1 MTNRLLVVVKL
12 SVVVAVLGF
21 AVASLVAQSKELG
34 PFAGTWRANIAKS
47 KYNPGPPPKAPGT
60 LRWEPTPSGFLFTV
74 EGFHS
79 EGQPLRTVAKA
90 AFDGR
95 EYPLEGP
102 AQKTMR
108 VYRRIDERT
117 FEEADSVAGK
127 PTITRRIAVAPDGK
141 TLTITVKGTN
151 AQGQTVNNV
160 VVYEKQ

>member
-1 MTNRLLVVVKL
+1 MAKRIL
-12 SVVVAVLGF
+12 VVVAVL
-21 AVASLVAQSKELG
+21 ALASAALVAQSKELG
-34 PFAGTWRANIAKS
+34 PFAGTWKLNVAKS
-47 KYNPGPPPKAPGT
+47 KYNPGPPPKTPTTA
-60 LRWEPTPSGFLFTV
+60 RWEPAPSGFVFTI
-74 EGFHS
+74 EGVNAQ
-79 EGQPLRTVAKA
+79 GQPTRTVAKA

-117 FEEADSVAGK
+117 FEETDSVAGK
-127 PTITRRIAVAPDGK
+127 PTITRRLVASPDGK

-160 VVYEKQ
+160 VVYERQ